1 MSIASEISYRL
12 KGYIASIPVQFVV
25 DTGASV
31 SLLSTDVWHRV
42 SANKHMELKEW
53 GGSSRL
59 LGVNGSPL
67 HVQGIVLVHLTL
79 SKNVVFENKFLV
91 VEGMTVELRN
101 IRAGLFGNIQMHDR

>member
-12 KGYIASIPVQFVV
+12 KVYIASIPVQFVV

-42 SANKHMELKEW
+42 SANKHMELNEW

-59 LGVNGSPL
+59 VGVN
-67 HVQGIVLVHLTL
+67 L

-91 VEGMTVELRN
+91 VEGMTVR
-101 IRAGLFGNIQMHDR
+101 QY

>member
-1 MSIASEISYRL
+1 MLLANVQLLSNTNSRKTSSPPCKGQAREGAKRAPELTVPALSIASEISYRL

-53 GGSSRL
+53 
-59 LGVNGSPL
+59 
-67 HVQGIVLVHLTL
+67 Q
-79 SKNVVFENKFLV
+79 
-91 VEGMTVELRN
+91 
-101 IRAGLFGNIQMHDR
+101 